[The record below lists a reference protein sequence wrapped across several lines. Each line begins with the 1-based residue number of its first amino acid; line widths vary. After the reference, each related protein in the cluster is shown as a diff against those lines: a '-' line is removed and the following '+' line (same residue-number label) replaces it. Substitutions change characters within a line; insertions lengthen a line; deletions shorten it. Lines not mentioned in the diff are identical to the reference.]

1 MADKGITKKQLAAG
15 MAASTVA
22 GAAAAGA
29 GVYAGKKLAEKQF
42 HVAEQAKHDKMA
54 KGAKDY
60 RAIKKAVSNK
70 FSKMDLDQA
79 GRSKDLG
86 GIGDR
91 KEARRSGD
99 RFLKDSFDK
108 AKRNDLIKKEVS
120 SRMEAVREVRKA
132 REASKV
138 SEGFSKGLSRV
149 GALAASAMKRAAF
162 IPKEVV
168 EHAKKKGFLKQDK
181 PES

>member
-70 FSKMDLDQA
+70 FSKMDLEQA
-79 GRSKDLG
+79 GRRQEIRRLDDAAAAKKDF
-86 GIGDR
+86 IN
-91 KEARRSGD
+91 KETSRRMD
-99 RFLKDSFDK
+99 
-108 AKRNDLIKKEVS
+108 
-120 SRMEAVREVRKA
+120 AVREVRKA

-162 IPKEVV
+162 IPNEVV